1 MMDEDATSQDRQ
13 SSQDLTAYAGRWVAL
28 VGDQVAGVGDTA
40 IAAERLGRRNRLRER
55 LAIYFVEPEGGQPL
69 SLPEQLF
76 QLQSIFQSH
85 DQPIHLVGG
94 AVRDMLLGRSIKD
107 LDFVVPE
114 GAVQL
119 AFKVAN
125 SLNLPAYIL
134 DRERDAGRV
143 ILPDGETTL
152 DFTCYRGEDLLCDL
166 RNRDFT
172 INAMALPVAAKSQA
186 SLIDPSGGLAD
197 LAAKIIR
204 HTHPTAIVDDPVR
217 AMRAARHEVDFDFA
231 IEDETRHAARRAAA
245 LLEEVSIER
254 IRDELLKMMRLHS
267 PDKALSAL
275 LDLNLLPAV
284 LPEIAALADIPQT
297 PPHFE
302 PVMAH
307 TGSVLHWT
315 VRVEELITLDS
326 PPVETKLAEAYQC
339 LAPYRRQLSEHIGR
353 RLDGGVSGR
362 QALRL
367 GALFHDVG
375 KAQTMSVEADGRIR
389 FFGHAEV
396 GAKVAGQRLTNLR
409 LSREVVRH
417 EKALITGHMRPLN
430 LAQNPRLS
438 RRAIYRFFRDCG
450 SAGLDI
456 TLLAL
461 ADHLAVSHSTQPD
474 AQWRRLLNVVSEL
487 QEHYFTRFTETVQ
500 PEAIL
505 DGRSLIEILSIE
517 PGPEVGRLLGLLV
530 EAQAA
535 GEVET
540 REQAIAMI
548 RVLAAEDTE

>member
-13 SSQDLTAYAGRWVAL
+13 PSQDLTAYAGRWVAL

-55 LAIYFVEPEGGQPL
+55 LAVYFVEPEGGQPL

-76 QLQSIFQSH
+76 QLQPIFQSH
-85 DQPIHLVGG
+85 DQPVYLVGG
-94 AVRDMLLGRSIKD
+94 AVRDVLLGRSIKD

-114 GAVQL
+114 DAVRL

-125 SLNLPAYIL
+125 SLNLPAYVL

-143 ILPDGETTL
+143 VLPDGETTL
-152 DFTCYRGEDLLCDL
+152 DFTCFRGEDLLSDL

-172 INAMALPVAAKSQA
+172 MNAMALPVAAQTQA
-186 SLIDPSGGLAD
+186 SLIDPSDGLVD
-197 LAAKIIR
+197 LTARVIR
-204 HTHPTAIVDDPVR
+204 QTHPTAIEDDPVR
-217 AMRAARHEVDFDFA
+217 AMRAARHAVDFDFA
-231 IEDETRHAARRAAA
+231 IEDETRHAARRAAG
-245 LLEEVSIER
+245 LLDGVSIER
-254 IRDELLKMMRLHS
+254 IRDELLKMMRSHL
-267 PDKALSAL
+267 PERAFSAL
-275 LDLNLLPAV
+275 LDLDLLPAV
-284 LPEIAALADIPQT
+284 LPEVAALVDIPQT

-302 PVMAH
+302 SVLTH
-307 TGSVLHWT
+307 TGSVLRWT
-315 VRVEELITLDS
+315 SRLEELVTQER
-326 PPVETKLAEAYQC
+326 PPVETMLTEAYQC
-339 LAPYRRQLSEHIGR
+339 LAPYRRQLVEHIGR
-353 RLDGGVSGR
+353 RFDGGVSGR
-362 QALRL
+362 QVLRL

-396 GAKVAGQRLTNLR
+396 GADVAEKRLINLR
-409 LSREVVRH
+409 FSREVVRH
-417 EKALITGHMRPLN
+417 EKALIAGHMRPLF

-461 ADHLAVSHSTQPD
+461 ADHLAVSPNTQADP
-474 AQWRRLLNVVSEL
+474 QWRRLLDVVSKL
-487 QEHYFTRFTETVQ
+487 HEHYFTRFNETVQ
-500 PEAIL
+500 PKAIL
-505 DGRSLIEILSIE
+505 DGRSLIKILSIE

-540 REQAIAMI
+540 REQAIALI
-548 RVLAAEDTE
+548 KALAAKGTE